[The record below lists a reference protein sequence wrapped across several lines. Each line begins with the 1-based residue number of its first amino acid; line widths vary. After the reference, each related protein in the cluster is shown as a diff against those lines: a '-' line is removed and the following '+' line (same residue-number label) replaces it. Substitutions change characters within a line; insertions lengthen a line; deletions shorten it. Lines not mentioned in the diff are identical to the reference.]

1 VHRSVVVVHNILLDL
16 QSSVLRKEPDLKKRG
31 KILKLCALIKVR

>member
-1 VHRSVVVVHNILLDL
+1 VCRFVAIVHSIILDL
-16 QSSVLRKEPDLKKRG
+16 WKFVLRKEPDMKKRG